1 MTINKQTNTIKRR
14 YNRVS
19 GVFDLMDRMIR
30 ENWRK
35 DLIKHAKGNVLE
47 VGVGTG
53 SNLKYYPLNVKVT
66 GIDFSPGMLRKARE
80 KADKL
85 SQHSHIELLEMDAQQ
100 MDFPDNTFDTV
111 VSTCVFCS
119 VPDPVQ
125 GLKEIRRV
133 TKPAGEIIMLEH
145 MRSDHKLAGKVM
157 DVLNPIGLHIIGAN
171 INRKTMDN
179 INQAGMQVK
188 SEEFLM
194 TTIMRRLVLSPNKSE
209 TDQT

>member
-1 MTINKQTNTIKRR
+1 MEKNNQTETIKQR
-14 YNRVS
+14 YNRIS

-30 ENWRK
+30 EKWRE
-35 DLIKHAKGNVLE
+35 DLMKHVNGNILE

-53 SNLKYYPLNVKVT
+53 SNLKHYPLDVEVT
-66 GIDFSPGMLRKARE
+66 GIDFSPGMLQKARE

-85 SQHSHIELLEMDAQQ
+85 PQHVELMEMDAQQ

-125 GLKEIRRV
+125 GFKEIRRV
-133 TKPAGEIIMLEH
+133 TKPSGRIIMLEH
-145 MRSDHKLAGKVM
+145 MRSDHELRGKVM
-157 DVLNPIGLHIIGAN
+157 DFLNPIGLHIVGAN

-179 INQAGMQVK
+179 IRQAGMRVEN
-188 SEEFLM
+188 EEFLM
-194 TTIMRRLVLSPNKSE
+194 SSIMRRLILSPKKK
-209 TDQT
+209 